1 MSEATVDAIES
12 RRSWNVLFWLTTLA
26 SAAPLFAARYLPFTD
41 LPEHVAAMA
50 TLSDLAP
57 GGRGA
62 SYEIALGDSQYLVY
76 HAAGALLTRAFGDA
90 IFANQVLLSLVAI
103 AWPLAFRSLLRA
115 FERDERIALFA
126 PMLFWSRALAIGF
139 LPFVASVPVALYA
152 LALLVRTLREPSR
165 ARWMGL
171 ALVSTVLF
179 YTHAS
184 SFLLFGLV
192 TALVVLA
199 RRPAWRHVLALS
211 ASLTP
216 SALLAFSWWRR
227 GSLHLHHET
236 ESVVRMSVGE
246 TLTAM
251 PLWTFDMWRSHVD
264 EACAAAWWLAFGVAL
279 FIVLRR
285 APKLDREAAVLAAPF
300 AVTLALYFAT
310 PFSVGMA
317 GYLNLRLAPL
327 LALFAL
333 LWLRPG
339 RDRLSNG
346 ALRLVAVTSC
356 VAAIHA
362 GVQVRSA
369 ERAHAEGL
377 GALLEQVPPSA
388 KLATLNFDAR
398 SWHTKFLP
406 YVFAGS
412 YHRARGGEQAG
423 YSFADLP
430 HWSVHHKAEARPP
443 AWAPH
448 WAYRPCDFSYR
459 EGGAYYDYVLV
470 QGDVAPFVEDAPGP
484 RFEPVARARAFTLY
498 RKTGPAPASADAE
511 PDRSVCAPPPA
522 KVHASVT
529 R

>member
-1 MSEATVDAIES
+1 MSSVAADAPAS
-12 RRSWNVLFWLTTLA
+12 GRSWTILFWLTTIA

-57 GGRGA
+57 GGGGA

-76 HAAGALLTRAFGDA
+76 HATGALLTRALGDA
-90 IFANQVLLSLVAI
+90 ILANQLLLAAVAVL
-103 AWPLAFRSLLRA
+103 WPLSFRSLLRA

-139 LPFVASVPVALYA
+139 LPFVASVPVALWA
-152 LALLVRTLREPSR
+152 LALLVRTLREPTPR
-165 ARWMGL
+165 RWGGL
-171 ALVSTVLF
+171 SLLSVVLF

-184 SFLLFGLV
+184 SYLLFGLV
-192 TALVVLA
+192 TSVMVLA
-199 RRPAWRHVLALS
+199 RRPHLRVAGALA
-211 ASLTP
+211 ASLAP
-216 SALLAFSWWRR
+216 SALLALSWWRR

-279 FIVLRR
+279 FIALRR
-285 APKLDREAAVLAAPF
+285 APKLDRRAALLAAPF
-300 AVTLALYFAT
+300 VVTLALYFAT

-333 LWLRPG
+333 LWLRPR
-339 RDRLSNG
+339 RDRVSN
-346 ALRLVAVTSC
+346 AVLRLVAVTSC
-356 VAAIHA
+356 VAALNA
-362 GVQVRSA
+362 GVQVRAA
-369 ERAHAEGL
+369 ERAHADGL
-377 GALLEQVPPSA
+377 GALLEQVPPGA
-388 KLATLNFDAR
+388 KLASLNFDAR

-412 YHRARGGEQAG
+412 YHRARGGAQAG

-430 HWSVHHKAEARPP
+430 HWSVHHKAGAQPP
-443 AWAPH
+443 KWAPH

-470 QGDVAPFVEDAPGP
+470 QGDLAPFVDDAPGP

-498 RKTGPAPASADAE
+498 RKTGPAPASTDAE
-511 PDRSVCAPPPA
+511 PDRSVCAPPPVRA
-522 KVHASVT
+522 QASVAM
-529 R
+529 